1 MKRNDDNCMVH
12 IETEIK
18 NIDRTINELEA
29 KIESEPDPVFHEM
42 LNRFIRLKEKYQKLQ
57 RKYSVYKQDPY

>member
-1 MKRNDDNCMVH
+1 MVH

-18 NIDRTINELEA
+18 NIDKTINELEA
-29 KIESEPDPVFHEM
+29 KIESEPDPVFHEV

-57 RKYSVYKQDPY
+57 RKYSVYKQDPFLS

>member
-1 MKRNDDNCMVH
+1 MVH

-18 NIDRTINELEA
+18 NINKTINELETR
-29 KIESEPDPVFHEM
+29 IESEPDPVLHEI

-57 RKYSVYKQDPY
+57 RKYSVYKPDPY